1 MDQIEEIKRKI
12 DIVEVIS
19 EHAQLK
25 RAGRN
30 FKGLCP
36 FHSEKTP
43 SFMVS
48 PELQIFKCFGCE
60 TGGDV
65 YRFLMEFEK
74 IDFPRALKL
83 LADRAGVKLRPLKGF
98 QDFQGKEEIYQAN
111 HLASELYHYLLVSH
125 KAGRRALEYLKGR
138 GIKEATIKTF
148 KIGFAPDSTDFAFKF
163 LAKKRGYKPE
173 VLERAGIAVR
183 KEAGYFDRFRGRIV
197 FPLRDHLGNVLG
209 FSGRVIA
216 ERGDVAKYINT
227 PETQVYKKG
236 SMLYGLDVTKKEIK
250 EEGYAVVVEGHFDL
264 VSSWQAGVRNC
275 VAVGG
280 SALTAE
286 QARLIFRFCP
296 AVCLA
301 LDSDFAGNEA
311 ARRGIETA
319 HAVGLEVRVVELG
332 KYKDPDEAARGNPKF
347 WKEAVGRASGVYDF
361 LLDLAFS
368 RFDPSL
374 PEGKSKIG
382 RELTPVLA
390 GIGDEIL
397 KAHYIKRTAERLG
410 VPEEAVFAQV
420 RKQRQGGVLPEE
432 STKPAAGPKQR
443 REVLEEYLLS
453 LVFQTRP
460 VKIGEFGELV
470 KTPAARRI
478 VDEFAKKEKGEFDP
492 SAFTASLP
500 AELVGLFS
508 SFFLLD
514 IEHLVLSGKIDQELE
529 KTKRSLEVLDI
540 REKMDELAR
549 RIRTLEEK
557 GETKEIA
564 VLERELTQAG
574 QELSLLEQAL

>member
-1 MDQIEEIKRKI
+1 MDQIEEIKRKV
-12 DIVEVIS
+12 DIVEVVS
-19 EHAQLK
+19 EHVQLK

-83 LADRAGVKLRPLKGF
+83 LADKAGVKLHPLKGF

-125 KAGRRALEYLKGR
+125 KAGKRALEYLRGR
-138 GIKEATIKTF
+138 GTKEETVKTF
-148 KIGFAPDSTDFAFKF
+148 KIGFAPDSADFAFKF

-173 VLERAGIAVR
+173 VLERAGIAIR

-236 SMLYGLDVTKKEIK
+236 NMLYGLDVTKKEIK
-250 EEGYAVVVEGHFDL
+250 EEGYVVVVEGHFDL

-286 QARLIFRFCP
+286 QARLISRFCP

-301 LDSDFAGNEA
+301 LDSDFAGSEA

-319 HAVGLEVRVVELG
+319 HAAGLEVKVAALG
-332 KYKDPDEAARGNPKF
+332 KYKDPDEAARENPKF
-347 WKEAVGRASGVYDF
+347 WKEAVGAASGVYDF

-368 RFDPSL
+368 RFDPTL

-382 RELTPVLA
+382 RELAPVLA

-420 RKQRQGGVLPEE
+420 RKQKQGGVLPEE

-453 LVFQTRP
+453 LVFQTWP
-460 VKIGEFGELV
+460 AKIGEFGELV

-478 VDEFAKKEKGEFDP
+478 VDEFIKKGKKEFDP
-492 SAFTASLP
+492 SAFTAALP
-500 AELVGLFS
+500 AELVDLFS

-514 IEHLVLSGKIDQELE
+514 IEHLVAGGKIDQELE

-549 RIRTLEEK
+549 RIRTLEQK

-564 VLERELTQAG
+564 ILERELSQAG
-574 QELSLLEQAL
+574 RELSLLEQAL